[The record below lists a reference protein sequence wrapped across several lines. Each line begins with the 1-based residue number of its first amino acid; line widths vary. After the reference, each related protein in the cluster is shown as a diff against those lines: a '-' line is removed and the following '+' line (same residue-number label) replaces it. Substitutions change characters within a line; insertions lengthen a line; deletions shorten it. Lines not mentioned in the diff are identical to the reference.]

1 MIGSGPPIL
10 LYQIGTHETRLLIDI
25 PNTVY
30 AAVSKDDGVKS
41 YIRQHVIPILPQHAR
56 PMAETAMRDGRLRS
70 MANTWLPPS
79 TNTTPG
85 MIMLGDAMNMRHPLT
100 GGGMTVALQDVVLL
114 GALLSPTA
122 VPRLDD
128 TRAVLAQM
136 RRFHWKRKEFSSSLN
151 ILAQALYVLFVADG
165 MSPLHNIY
173 KPS

>member
-1 MIGSGPPIL
+1 
-10 LYQIGTHETRLLIDI
+10 
-25 PNTVY
+25 
-30 AAVSKDDGVKS
+30 
-41 YIRQHVIPILPQHAR
+41 
-56 PMAETAMRDGRLRS
+56 
-70 MANTWLPPS
+70 
-79 TNTTPG
+79 
-85 MIMLGDAMNMRHPLT
+85 MLGDAMNMRHPLT